1 MPSLMSGT
9 AVSILGTRR
18 RRSMSEGVYR
28 VRCAMVEMVLR
39 YWVTLKHLKNNKDE
53 DRYAEPFGLSS
64 SSRVDRA
71 RREDWVPSSAIRV
84 L

>member
-1 MPSLMSGT
+1 MSGT
-9 AVSILGTRR
+9 AVSISGTRR
-18 RRSMSEGVYR
+18 RRSMSECVYR
-28 VRCAMVEMVLR
+28 VRCGVEMVLRR

-64 SSRVDRA
+64 SSHLDGA